1 MTATPNP
8 VRTSIRTAVLGL
20 KALRAVYRRELLG
33 YFQTPTAYVFLAIFL
48 FASGAFGFHIGRFF
62 DQGAADLSPFF
73 AFHPW
78 LLLIF
83 MPAVSMR
90 LWSEEIRGGSFE
102 LLLTLPVPIW
112 SAVTGKFLAAWTVAA
127 AALALTTPLWL
138 TVAILGQPDHAA
150 ILTAYLGSLL
160 MAGGY
165 LAIGGAASALTGNQV
180 IAFILGVFAAFLLTA
195 GGMPIVVETVSGFAN
210 AAAVEAIA
218 GLSPL
223 ERYESIRRGV
233 VELRD
238 LVYFAS
244 LITAWLAA
252 TAMLVYRRRGG

>member
-1 MTATPNP
+1 M
-8 VRTSIRTAVLGL
+8 R
-20 KALRAVYRRELLG
+20 ALAAVYRRELMS
-33 YFQTPTAYVFLAIFL
+33 YFQTPTAYVFIAIFL

-62 DQGAADLSPFF
+62 DLGAADLSAFF

-83 MPAVSMR
+83 MPAVAMR
-90 LWSEEIRGGSFE
+90 LWAEEIRGGSLE
-102 LLLTLPVPIW
+102 LLLTLPVPLW
-112 SAVTGKFLAAWTVAA
+112 SAVLGKFFAAWSVAA

-138 TVAILGQPDHAA
+138 TVALLGEPDNASILV
-150 ILTAYLGSLL
+150 AYLGSLM

-165 LAIGGAASALTGNQV
+165 LAVGGATSAMTGNQV
-180 IAFILGVFAAFLLTA
+180 IAFILGVFFAFLLTA
-195 GGMPIVVETVSGFAN
+195 AGLPIVVETVSGVAN

-223 ERYESIRRGV
+223 ERFESVRRGV

-238 LVYFAS
+238 VVYFLS
-244 LITAWLAA
+244 LIAAWLGV
-252 TAMLVYRRRGG
+252 TGVLVAHRRGG